1 MTREGYFCDLTRDQI
16 AEWVSEFNDEAILAD
31 GLEGA
36 FMGVCEVSGQ
46 PTVAVYDR
54 WKCIEILAEQV
65 DVEEYENPYIDAQ
78 ENFEFNVAGGWMG
91 ENSPRYI
98 TLHKL
103 D

>member
-1 MTREGYFCDLTRDQI
+1 MREGYFCDLTRDQI
-16 AEWVSEFNDEAILAD
+16 AEWVSEFNDEAFLAD

-36 FMGVCEVSGQ
+36 FMGVCEVAGQ

-54 WKCIEILAEQV
+54 WKCIEILAEGV
-65 DVEEYENPYIDAQ
+65 DVEEYENRYIEAQ
-78 ENFEFNVAGGWMG
+78 EDFEFNVIGAWMG
-91 ENSPRYI
+91 ENSPRYV

>member
-1 MTREGYFCDLTRDQI
+1 MRDGYFCTLTRDQI
-16 AEWVSEFNDEAILAD
+16 AEWVSEFNGEALFAD

-36 FMGVCEVSGQ
+36 FMGVCAVEGQ

-54 WKCIEILAEQV
+54 WKCIEILAERG
-65 DVEEYENPYIDAQ
+65 DVEEYENRYIEAQ
-78 ENFEFNVAGGWMG
+78 EDFEFNVTGAWMG

-98 TLHKL
+98 TLYSL